1 MTPVDA
7 LKWAEEKMLPYYPL
21 GEFKTPEAGRLAVGG
36 GRKKDAE

>member
-21 GEFKTPEAGRLAVGG
+21 GDFKTPEDGRMNPAAGR
-36 GRKKDAE
+36 KHAE